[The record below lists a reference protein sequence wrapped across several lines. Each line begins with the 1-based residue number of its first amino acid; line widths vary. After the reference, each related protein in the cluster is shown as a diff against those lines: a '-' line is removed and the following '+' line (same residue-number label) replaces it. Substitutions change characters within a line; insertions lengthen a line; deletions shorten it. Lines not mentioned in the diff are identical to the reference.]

1 MAEKCESCTALRKWL
16 EDERKVVRDL
26 TDKLKASRDAAKS
39 LRAQLKGM
47 GNLDADIVAREVAKA
62 ISGGFGHYVV
72 TTAHATVKALRD
84 NALAEAAAQ
93 QVCACLESGVKVARA
108 KAAQRRIDNKGF

>member
-1 MAEKCESCTALRKWL
+1 MMAEKCESCTALRKWL

-39 LRAQLKGM
+39 LRAQLKGV
-47 GNLDADIVAREVAKA
+47 GNLDASIVAREVAKA
-62 ISGGFGHYVV
+62 ISAGLGHYVV
-72 TTAHATVKALRD
+72 TTTHATVKALRD
-84 NALAEAAAQ
+84 NALAEEAANKA
-93 QVCACLESGVKVARA
+93 SGVKVARA

>member
-1 MAEKCESCTALRKWL
+1 MRIDGSGN
-16 EDERKVVRDL
+16 KVPATLGEYRDL
-26 TDKLKASRDAAKS
+26 CAAIGGEDCGAVTLLDGKIKDQGRDE
-39 LRAQLKGM
+39 
-47 GNLDADIVAREVAKA
+47 EV
-62 ISGGFGHYVV
+62 ITSDQQMRVLLMPLLGFGHYVV
-72 TTAHATVKALRD
+72 TTTYATVTALRD